1 MTLNVWEED
10 TENVDNDGQN
20 KEKLCKVKIVVN
32 KISIAGK
39 KKSRKTM
46 KNKML
51 FCKFILFP

>member
-32 KISIAGK
+32 KISIARK
-39 KKSRKTM
+39 KNIE
-46 KNKML
+46 KNYEK
-51 FCKFILFP
+51 